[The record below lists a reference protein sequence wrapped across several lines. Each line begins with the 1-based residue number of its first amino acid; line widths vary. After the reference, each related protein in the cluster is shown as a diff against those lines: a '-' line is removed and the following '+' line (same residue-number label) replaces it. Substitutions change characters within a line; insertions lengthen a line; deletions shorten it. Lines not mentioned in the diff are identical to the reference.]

1 MTDQRE
7 QISSAIKISVVATV
21 RNERVS
27 IADFIET
34 LLSQTTAPAEIVIV
48 DGESSDGTREIL
60 QAYADTGKI
69 TLISQDC
76 NIALGR
82 NLGIAKASSPFIAV
96 TDAGCRVE
104 PTWLAHITTCFADP
118 ERPDVVAGNFKF
130 ESHSEF
136 EQAVVLATFS
146 PNREDSEVARYY
158 PSSRSAAFTK
168 AAWQRAQ
175 GYPEWLYA
183 AEDTLFNIRL
193 RQLGCKFVFCREAIV
208 RWRPRENWK
217 ALAKQRFNFSRG
229 NSRVGIGTLGY
240 LTSIQYHLAILLPF
254 ALAPFWWPFALLSPL
269 ALLHHVRRHLW
280 EQASY
285 AAHVTGKPAMRW
297 RVLLI
302 MEFVRLVGMVGFIA
316 GRWDRIA
323 DPSLVERQQAWM
335 GVKSVDSLPP
345 FQD

>member
-1 MTDQRE
+1 MIDSRE
-7 QISSAIKISVVATV
+7 KASSAIKISVVATV
-21 RNERVS
+21 RNERSS
-27 IADFIET
+27 IADFVET
-34 LLSQTTAPAEIVIV
+34 LLSQTVTPAEIIIV
-48 DGESSDGTREIL
+48 DGESSDGTQEIL
-60 QAYADTGKI
+60 QAYANASKI
-69 TLISQDC
+69 TLISQNC

-96 TDAGCRVE
+96 TDAGCRVD
-104 PTWLAHITTCFADP
+104 PAWLAHITDCFADP
-118 ERPDVVAGNFKF
+118 DIPDVVAGNFKF

-146 PNREDSEVARYY
+146 PNRENSEVARYF

-168 AAWQRAQ
+168 TAWQRAQ

-240 LTSIQYHLAILLPF
+240 LTSIQYHLAILLPL

-302 MEFVRLVGMVGFIA
+302 MEFVRVVGMVGFIV

-323 DPSLVERQQAWM
+323 DSSLVARQQAWM